1 MVGCQM
7 GRTLCNVQTIN
18 NMPMSTPESKLSPQA
33 LAAQMKEE
41 QALDLR
47 LSRHTFGQIVL

>member
-18 NMPMSTPESKLSPQA
+18 NMPMSTPESKLSPRA